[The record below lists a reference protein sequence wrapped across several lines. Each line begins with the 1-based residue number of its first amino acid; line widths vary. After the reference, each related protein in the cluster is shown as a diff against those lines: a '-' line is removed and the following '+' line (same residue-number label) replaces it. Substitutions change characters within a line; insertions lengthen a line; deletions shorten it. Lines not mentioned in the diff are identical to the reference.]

1 MRIFRNILIAYFSL
15 LCGACADYLDIAPDN
30 IATIDYAFRT
40 RASAERFLATCYSD
54 LPSIGDPANDPA
66 IMGSDE
72 VWNYYSLGE
81 GTGTGSFAAYNIK
94 LGMQNANDP
103 YMNYWDGSRQG
114 KNLWKGI
121 RNCNIFID
129 NINQV
134 GLELSG
140 DERDRWVA
148 EVKFIKAYL
157 HYYLMRMYGPI
168 PLMRTNYSVEVSTEE
183 VRVYRDTWDDC
194 VNYVIQLI
202 DEAVPYLPLYI
213 EQRAT
218 EMGRIT
224 QAIALAIKAEILVT
238 SASPLFNGNEEYK
251 DLADNRGV
259 RIFSQEYDEEKWKR
273 AAVACKNAIDTCLL
287 AGHKLYKFTEPYVM
301 SDSTRLVNTLRCVF
315 STRYNEEMIWG
326 MTKYTVKNYEYHT
339 LPYFEQNMQN
349 TIPWRPLIAPAMRM
363 AELYYSN
370 NGVPIEEDKNY
381 DYNHRFDV
389 DVASD
394 NHYYYIQHGFR
405 TAKLHMNR
413 EARFY
418 ANLAFDGSW
427 WWGNGRYQD
436 VGTTPVT
443 SAPWPMRMKQNETMG
458 KQGSLR
464 YSITGYWAKKPSHFE
479 TYVKSSGGGD
489 QYRFSFPIIRLADL
503 YLLYAEAL
511 NESNSAPTDEIYKY
525 VDEVRKRAGLKGVLE
540 SWKNYSNIPNKP
552 TTQEG
557 MREIIQR
564 ERMIEL
570 SFEGKRFWDLRRW
583 KLAQSVIPG
592 TIKSWNIEARDE
604 KEYYRV
610 ISIDDIDFS
619 AKEYLWPI
627 KIHSLRV
634 NTNLVQNP
642 YWN

>member
-1 MRIFRNILIAYFSL
+1 MRIFRNILITCFSL
-15 LCGACADYLDIAPDN
+15 LCGACADYLDIAPDD
-30 IATIDYAFRT
+30 IATIDYAFYT
-40 RASAERFLATCYSD
+40 RASAEKFLATCYSA
-54 LPSIGDPANDPA
+54 LPAIGDPANDPA

-72 VWNYYSLGE
+72 VWNYYSEGE
-81 GTGTGSFAAYNIK
+81 GTGTGKFAAYYIK
-94 LGMQNANDP
+94 LGKQNVNDP
-103 YMNYWDGSRQG
+103 YMNYWDGGRQG
-114 KNLWKGI
+114 KNLWQGI
-121 RNCNIFID
+121 RNCNIFLD

-134 GLELSG
+134 GLELTG
-140 DERDRWVA
+140 TERDRWVA

-168 PLMRTNYSVEVSTEE
+168 PLMRTSYSVETTTEE

-202 DEAVPYLPLYI
+202 DESVPNLPLKI
-213 EQRAT
+213 EQKAT

-251 DLADNRGV
+251 NLADNRGV
-259 RIFSQEYDEEKWKR
+259 RIFSQEYDVEKWKR

-287 AGHKLYKFTEPYVM
+287 AGHDFYKFNEPYIM
-301 SDSTRLVNTLRCVF
+301 SDSTKLVNTLRCVF
-315 STRYNEEMIWG
+315 STRYNEEIIWG
-326 MTKYTVKNYEYHT
+326 MTKYTVKNYEFHT
-339 LPYFEQNMQN
+339 LPYFEQRFQS

-363 AELYYSN
+363 AELYYSK
-370 NGVPIEEDKNY
+370 NGVPIEEDKYY
-381 DYNHRFDV
+381 DYKHRFDV

-394 NHYYYIQHGFR
+394 DHYYYIQQDFR

-436 VGTTPVT
+436 VGTTPAT
-443 SAPWPMRMKQNETMG
+443 SAPWPMRMKQKDIMG

-464 YSITGYWAKKPSHFE
+464 YSITGYWAKKPSHYE
-479 TYVKSSGGGD
+479 TYVTSSGGGD

-511 NESNSAPTDEIYKY
+511 NESNSAPTSEVYDC
-525 VDEVRKRAGLKGVLE
+525 VDKVRERAGLEGVLS
-540 SWKNYSNIPNKP
+540 SWANYSNIPNKP

-592 TIKSWNIEARDE
+592 TIKSWNIEASKE
-604 KEYYRV
+604 EEYYHV
-610 ISIDDIDFS
+610 IPIDNINFTT
-619 AKEYLWPI
+619 KEYLWPI
-627 KIHSLRV
+627 KAHSLRV